1 MEVKVHMRHAA
12 SGGALCGALRPGQ
25 VTADPEAVTC
35 PLCDALLAGQEA
47 AQLLVVG
54 VQDAIT
60 GKLAELQRDPG
71 VRVLTRF
78 ARSVLLADREARAS
92 KDGERR

>member
-1 MEVKVHMRHAA
+1 MAVKVHMRHAA
-12 SGGALCGALRPGQ
+12 SGGALCGALRFDQ
-25 VTADPEAVTC
+25 LTADPDAVTC

-54 VQDAIT
+54 VQDAVT

-71 VRVLTRF
+71 VRVLTKF
-78 ARSVLLADREARAS
+78 ARAVLLADRETRAS